1 VELRARDDGDTIS
14 SVVGGSGV
22 APIIANYD
30 LNPMHRRKDR
40 INEKMKAL

>member
-1 VELRARDDGDTIS
+1 M
-14 SVVGGSGV
+14 GGGGV

-30 LNPMHRRKDR
+30 LNPMHRRRGR